1 LKKDVEWINLPFK
14 VGLAQKRKQ
23 LIAEEL
29 KRVIPKIIEL
39 DVEKIIVFGSS
50 VSNRIHKSSDLDIL
64 IIKKT
69 SKKFLDRLEEFYQYL
84 KPSLAMDLFVFT
96 PEEFEDMKRYNQLI
110 KSALKNGEV
119 MYEK

>member
-1 LKKDVEWINLPFK
+1 MPFK
-14 VGLAQKRKQ
+14 VGLAQKRKK

-29 KRVIPKIIEL
+29 KRVIPKIVEL

-50 VSNRIHKSSDLDIL
+50 VSNTVHKSSDLDIL

-69 SKKFLDRLEEFYQYL
+69 SKKFLDRLDEFYQHL
-84 KPSLAMDLFVFT
+84 KPSLAMDIFVYT
-96 PEEFEDMKRYNQLI
+96 PEEFEDMKRKNQFI

-119 MYEK
+119 VHEK